1 MNINS
6 EYIQKKEFHTVF
18 KGYNMEEVDKFL
30 DIIAVEFERL
40 IKKNKELQDSL
51 DKMSFENPSQDED
64 VSKLVSDV
72 LVSAHKVADE
82 IKRKAETEAKE
93 MIVQKKET
101 EELEINNLIE
111 RKKTI
116 DIQLEQTQSIYK
128 VFLTDIKSSLNE
140 LSAKIEDIEKKFNE
154 RPVIQVAEEDIQD
167 DLKKDELKQSE
178 LQVETTEK
186 LEKNEDSFK
195 NEDDNIQQP
204 EEQNKIIE
212 FEEDKKIRD
221 FIESGNIEDE
231 EKNNPDRNYDEFHD
245 TKTEKKIFD
254 EYEEEKIQKDK
265 RKTDIG
271 NPDIIDEFFG
281 DNEERK
287 Y

>member
-18 KGYNMEEVDKFL
+18 KGYSMEEVDKFL
-30 DIIAVEFERL
+30 DILAVEFDRL
-40 IKKNKELQDSL
+40 MKKNKELQDSL
-51 DKMSFENPSQDED
+51 DKIRFENPAQGED

-72 LVSAHKVADE
+72 LVSAHKVADD
-82 IKRKAETEAKE
+82 IKKKAEIEAME
-93 MIVQKKET
+93 MIEQKKGT
-101 EELEINNLIE
+101 EEMEINNLIE

-116 DIQLEQTQSIYK
+116 DMQLGQTQSIYK
-128 VFLTDIKSSLNE
+128 DFLTEIKSSLKE
-140 LSAKIEDIEKKFNE
+140 LSAKIEDIEINFKE
-154 RPVIQVAEEDIQD
+154 RPSIQETDEDSQSLSEKD
-167 DLKKDELKQSE
+167 DLETEELK
-178 LQVETTEK
+178 VENK
-186 LEKNEDSFK
+186 DIIDKDDDSYIK
-195 NEDDNIQQP
+195 KEDDIPQTD
-204 EEQNKIIE
+204 EQGKVIE

-221 FIESGNIEDE
+221 FIESENSENEDKNDIEENFD
-231 EKNNPDRNYDEFHD
+231 KFQDS
-245 TKTEKKIFD
+245 KSEKKIFD
-254 EYEEEKIQKDK
+254 EFEEDKIYRDK